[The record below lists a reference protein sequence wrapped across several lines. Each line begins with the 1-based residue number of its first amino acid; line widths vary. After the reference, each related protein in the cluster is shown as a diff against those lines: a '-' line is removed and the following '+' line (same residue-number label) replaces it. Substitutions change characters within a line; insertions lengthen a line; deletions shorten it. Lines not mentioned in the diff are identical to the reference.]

1 MRTIVTDSYKK
12 TKYLTLGQAAKE
24 TGRSKSTIFK
34 AIQNGTL
41 SYIEKTSAGY
51 KLDRDEVF
59 LLFPANDSSVSIG
72 ERSRTINENTEND
85 FLKRENDLLRQQID
99 DLRRRL
105 DDEAA
110 ERRKLTLLLTHQ
122 PEPPKAE
129 PPARS
134 LLYEKLFGRK

>member
-1 MRTIVTDSYKK
+1 VTDSDKK

-59 LLFPANDSSVSIG
+59 LLFPANDLSVSIG
-72 ERSRTINENTEND
+72 EHSRTTNENTEND

-122 PEPPKAE
+122 TEPKAE
-129 PPARS
+129 QPTRS
-134 LLYEKLFGRK
+134 RLYEKLFGRR

>member
-1 MRTIVTDSYKK
+1 MTDSDKK

-59 LLFPANDSSVSIG
+59 LLFHANDSSVSIG
-72 ERSRTINENTEND
+72 EHSRTINENTEND

-122 PEPPKAE
+122 APEQVTPT
-129 PPARS
+129 RS
-134 LLYEKLFGRK
+134 RLYDKLFGRRNA

>member
-1 MRTIVTDSYKK
+1 MRTIVTDSDKK

-24 TGRSKSTIFK
+24 TGKSKSTIFK
-34 AIQNGTL
+34 AIQNGNL
-41 SYIEKTSAGY
+41 SYIEKTTAGY

-72 ERSRTINENTEND
+72 ERSRTFNENTEND

-122 PEPPKAE
+122 APEQVTPT
-129 PPARS
+129 RS
-134 LLYEKLFGRK
+134 RLYEKLFGRK

>member
-1 MRTIVTDSYKK
+1 VTDSDKK

-34 AIQNGTL
+34 AIQTGKL

-122 PEPPKAE
+122 PEPERPVKS
-129 PPARS
+129 R
-134 LLYEKLFGRK
+134 LYEKLFGRK

>member
-1 MRTIVTDSYKK
+1 MTDSDKK

-34 AIQNGTL
+34 AIQTGKL

-122 PEPPKAE
+122 PEPERPVKS
-129 PPARS
+129 R
-134 LLYEKLFGRK
+134 LYEKLFGRK

>member
-1 MRTIVTDSYKK
+1 MTDSDKK

-34 AIQNGTL
+34 AIKNGTL

-122 PEPPKAE
+122 APEQVTPT
-129 PPARS
+129 RS
-134 LLYEKLFGRK
+134 RLYDKLFGRRNA

>member
-1 MRTIVTDSYKK
+1 VTDSYKK

-59 LLFPANDSSVSIG
+59 LLFPANDLSVSIG
-72 ERSRTINENTEND
+72 ERSRTINDNTEND

-134 LLYEKLFGRK
+134 LLYEKLFRRK

>member
-1 MRTIVTDSYKK
+1 VTDSDKK

-34 AIQNGTL
+34 AIQTGKL

-85 FLKRENDLLRQQID
+85 FLKRENNLLRQQVD

-105 DDEAA
+105 DEESQ
-110 ERRKLTLLLTHQ
+110 ERRQLTMLLTHQ

-129 PPARS
+129 PERPVKS

>member
-1 MRTIVTDSYKK
+1 VTDSDKK

-34 AIQNGTL
+34 AIKNGTL

-122 PEPPKAE
+122 APEQVTPT
-129 PPARS
+129 RS
-134 LLYEKLFGRK
+134 RLYDKLFGRRNA